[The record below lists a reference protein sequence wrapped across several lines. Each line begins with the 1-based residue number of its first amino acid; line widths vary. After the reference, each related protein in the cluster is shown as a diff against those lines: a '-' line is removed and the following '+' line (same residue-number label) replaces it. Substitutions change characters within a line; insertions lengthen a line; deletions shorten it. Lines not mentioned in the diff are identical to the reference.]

1 MANQQIDLPV
11 TGMTCASCV
20 MRVEKALRKVE
31 GVAEATVNLS
41 TERASVSYNAAQVA
55 PATLLQAV
63 EQAGYGVITE
73 SAELPITGM
82 TCASCVMRVEKALRK
97 TPGVLTATV
106 NLATERASVTF
117 APGVADR
124 ATLTAA
130 VEAAGYGVIAPSAE
144 DAVEGEDAETLARR
158 AELRDKRRKLIVA
171 VAFGL
176 PLFLLSMARDFG
188 LIAPWLIGAAAT
200 MMAQMPGASM
210 TELMGMVAARDDL
223 LNWLFLALATPVQFY
238 SGRDF
243 YIHAWKALKARTA
256 NMDTLIALGSS
267 AAYFYSLWLLLAG
280 MRGHVYFETAAL
292 IIALILLGKFLEAR
306 AKSQTSAA
314 IKALI
319 GLQPKTARVVRGGS
333 EIDVPL
339 SQVRVGEIIVVR
351 PGEKLPVDGVI
362 TSGQS
367 TLDESMLT
375 GESLPVQKKKGDSVI
390 GATLN
395 RTGSFQFRATRVG
408 KDTAL
413 AQIVKL
419 VQEAQGSKAPVQR
432 LVDQVSAIFVPIV
445 IGIALVTFV
454 TWWFVTGDVT
464 QALIFAVA
472 VLVIACP
479 CALGLA
485 TPTAIMVGTG
495 TGAQHGILIKNAEAL
510 ERAGKLNMVIFDKTG
525 TITAG
530 QPTVTDIVDCR
541 LQIAEVQPVSSGPS
555 STDHWQQ
562 DTDQSAIYNL
572 QSTILQLAASV
583 ERVSEHP
590 LGEAIVRA
598 AQERGLTLAQPEGFT
613 ALAGHGVQATVDG
626 QPVLIG
632 SPRLMQDQGIDI
644 SGLTVAIERMQ
655 GEAKTAVVVVVEGV
669 ALGLLGIADPVKPS
683 SAAAIAALTAQGV
696 EVRMLTGDNRRTAEA
711 IGHQVGL
718 SPDQVIAEVLP
729 AMKAAEVKRV
739 QAEGRVVA
747 MVGDGINDAPALA
760 QADVGI
766 AMGTGTDVAMETAD
780 ITLLR
785 GDLRS
790 VPQAIMLSKRTMST
804 IRWNLFW
811 AFVYNVLGIPLAAG
825 VFYPLLGWQ
834 LSPIVAAGAMAC
846 SSVFVISNSLRLRGV
861 RLDSV
866 QVVLPNTGQDTRAK
880 IA

>member
-31 GVAEATVNLS
+31 GVAEAQVNLS
-41 TERASVSYNAAQVA
+41 TERASVTYDTIQVA
-55 PATLLQAV
+55 PGRLLQAI

-124 ATLTAA
+124 VTLTAA

-158 AELRDKRRKLIVA
+158 AELVDKRRKLIVA

-390 GATLN
+390 GATLT

-432 LVDQVSAIFVPIV
+432 LVDQVSSVFVPIV

-530 QPTVTDIVDCR
+530 QPSVTDIV
-541 LQIAEVQPVSSGPS
+541 ASGA
-555 STDHWQQ
+555 D
-562 DTDQSAIYNL
+562 DVL
-572 QSTILQLAASV
+572 LRLAASV

-598 AQERGLTLAQPEGFT
+598 AQERGLTLAQPESFT

-655 GEAKTAVVVVVEGV
+655 GEAKTAVVVVADGI

-696 EVRMLTGDNRRTAEA
+696 QVRMLTGDNRRTAEA
-711 IGHQVGL
+711 IGRQVGL

-790 VPQAIMLSKRTMST
+790 VPQAIALSKRTMST

-811 AFVYNVLGIPLAAG
+811 AFIYNVIGIPLAAG
-825 VFYPLLGWQ
+825 IFYPLLGWQ
-834 LSPIVAAGAMAC
+834 LSPIVAAGAMAF